1 MQSFLVQA
9 LARRQT
15 KDYASKELTNAR
27 RYNNERNCIN
37 PIAHNVPDD
46 GRESEVFDNL
56 TQSAQGDGLF
66 SSDKVYAGATTASKE
81 RMRP

>member
-15 KDYASKELTNAR
+15 KDYAGKELTNAR
-27 RYNNERNCIN
+27 RYNNERRCSNL
-37 PIAHNVPDD
+37 IAHNDPDD
-46 GRESEVFDNL
+46 GRESEVVDNL
-56 TQSAQGDGLF
+56 TQCALGDELF
-66 SSDKVYAGATTASKE
+66 SWDKLYAGATTATKE